1 MANVDKVR
9 TSHQSDSDVNNP
21 ISKDARK
28 DMGKVALLVS
38 LLVVVLIVIFYFSLK
53 QNIAVVQKNMND
65 NEGVKASVEALADDM
80 KSVEADVAV
89 VEDEVASLQGQ
100 VSDMD
105 ELMTEMRSTL
115 AELEELPQKA
125 ENMVYASLL
134 NQLAQQA
141 EYLGNHFQGQNKDK
155 VLQAQKLLKEV
166 QEGSPE

>member
-21 ISKDARK
+21 ISKDTRK

-53 QNIAVVQKNMND
+53 QNIATVQRNMSD
-65 NEGVKASVEALADDM
+65 NEGVKASVEAMAEDM
-80 KSVEADVAV
+80 KSVE
-89 VEDEVASLQGQ
+89 DEMASLQSH

-105 ELMTEMRSTL
+105 EVMTEMQSAL
-115 AELEELPQKA
+115 DELEDLPQKA
-125 ENMVYASLL
+125 EDMVYASLL

-141 EYLGNHFQGQNKDK
+141 EYLGDHFQGQNKDK

-166 QEGSPE
+166 QEGSQE

>member
-21 ISKDARK
+21 ISKDTRK

-65 NEGVKASVEALADDM
+65 NEGVKASVEALTEDI
-80 KSVEADVAV
+80 SGVEA
-89 VEDEVASLQGQ
+89 EMASLQGQ

-105 ELMTEMRSTL
+105 ALMTEMQSTL

-125 ENMVYASLL
+125 EDMVYASLL

-141 EYLGNHFQGQNKDK
+141 EYLGHHFQGQNKDK